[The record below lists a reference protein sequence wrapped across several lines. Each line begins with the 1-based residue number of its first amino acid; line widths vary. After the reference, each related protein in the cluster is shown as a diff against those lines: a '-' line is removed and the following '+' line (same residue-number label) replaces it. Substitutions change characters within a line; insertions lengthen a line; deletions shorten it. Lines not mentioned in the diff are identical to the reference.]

1 VNHSLATLLLRCFAV
16 VLASLAIA
24 PAALAQDVYPSRTLR
39 ILVPFSAGG
48 GVDITAR
55 MLAEDLRKTLGQPV
69 VVENLPGAATMIATR
84 ATVKA
89 APDGYTLLMAD
100 SSMAVNPLL
109 HKDMDY
115 NWEKDLAPISLVVRV
130 PNVLTV
136 HAALPIRNVKD
147 LIDYAK
153 ANPIAYASSG
163 TGNANHLGGELF
175 NKMAGTK
182 ITHVPYKGVAPQLA
196 DVAAGHIATTLTSV
210 AAAQSFIQA
219 GRVRP
224 IAVSS
229 ATRSSGLP
237 DVPALAELPGF
248 AGFDVS
254 NYFGLFAPAGTP
266 PAILRRLSDTVA
278 KWLANPEVAAK
289 LRGMGSEPSS
299 NTPEQFR
306 EFVKGEAKRYG
317 QIVVEANVKLEN

>member
-1 VNHSLATLLLRCFAV
+1 LLRRCFAAA
-16 VLASLAIA
+16 LASLAVA
-24 PAALAQDVYPSRTLR
+24 PAAWGQDAYPNKPMR
-39 ILVPFSAGG
+39 ILVPFAAGG

-55 MLAEDLRKTLGQPV
+55 MLAEEFRKTLGQPV

-84 ATVKA
+84 AAVKA
-89 APDGYTLLMAD
+89 APDGYTLLMGD

-109 HKDMDY
+109 HKNMDY
-115 NWEKDLAPISLVVRV
+115 NWERDLAPISLLVRV
-130 PNVLTV
+130 PNVMTV
-136 HAALPIRNVKD
+136 HAALPIRTVKE
-147 LIDYAK
+147 LVDYAK
-153 ANPIAYASSG
+153 ANPIAFASSG

-196 DVAAGHIATTLTSV
+196 DVAAGHVAMTLTSV
-210 AAAQSFIQA
+210 AAAQSFIQG

-224 IAVSS
+224 VAVTS
-229 ATRSSGLP
+229 AMRSSGLP
-237 DVPALAELPGF
+237 EVPTLAELGF

-266 PAILRRLSDTVA
+266 PAVLARLSEAVG

-289 LRGMGSEPSS
+289 LRGMGSEPAS